1 VRTSPRF
8 QTECEDDVP
17 FHAKVLRDFIEPD
30 DEDESE
36 DTGRINVNGPWVPR
50 PEGTRIGTTW
60 SILYH
65 LSEDEEWSRA
75 AATIGGEP
83 VVKEIPD
90 GKGGCTFEPTGQ
102 HYITIY
108 FADMDQGWYDVPSE
122 EYRSRMRDGYIFR
135 CEKTARPRDP
145 LSSRGI
151 FDQVTSSHTSTTS
164 RSQEGSITCQG
175 FYRTPRICPTP
186 TAWSVPQPV

>member
-1 VRTSPRF
+1 MEP
-8 QTECEDDVP
+8 DDCSS
-17 FHAKVLRDFIEPD
+17 DESED

-83 VVKEIPD
+83 VED
-90 GKGGCTFEPTGQ
+90 
-102 HYITIY
+102 
-108 FADMDQGWYDVPSE
+108 
-122 EYRSRMRDGYIFR
+122 
-135 CEKTARPRDP
+135 
-145 LSSRGI
+145 
-151 FDQVTSSHTSTTS
+151 ST
-164 RSQEGSITCQG
+164 R
-175 FYRTPRICPTP
+175 
-186 TAWSVPQPV
+186 